1 MNRFFLIVLILIF
14 SSVSLIAAEHKEKDK
29 SRVIAQKQLKV
40 ATVDFQ
46 RVLRESK
53 MGRQYLTSAKTNI
66 EKKQVLLSKLRD
78 QFNSKRDSYNEQKLV
93 MDEKSRD
100 EQEEELAYKAA
111 ELRRKSEDFETEVKI
126 ADSRF
131 QRDIMRSLMKE
142 VKIVAEQLG
151 YDLVFSKTS
160 PGLMFFNPDLDITD
174 KVLERMNR

>member
-1 MNRFFLIVLILIF
+1 MNRFFLIALIFIF
-14 SSVSLIAAEHKEKDK
+14 SSLSLTAAEHKDK
-29 SRVIAQKQLKV
+29 SHAVTQKQLKV
-40 ATVDFQ
+40 ATVDFE
-46 RVLRESK
+46 RVMRESK
-53 MGRQYLTSAKTNI
+53 MGRQYLTSAKANI
-66 EKKQVLLSKLRD
+66 EKKQAQLSKLRH
-78 QFNSKRDSYNEQKLV
+78 QFNSKRDSYNEQKLI

-100 EQEEELAYKAA
+100 AQEEELAYKAA

-151 YDLVFSKTS
+151 YDLVLSKTS
-160 PGLMFFNPDLDITD
+160 PGLMFFNPNLDITD